1 MHIKEKEGEI
11 AEIQSEI
18 DQITRQ
24 RTDIIGDG
32 ELG

>member
-1 MHIKEKEGEI
+1 MQIKDKEDEI

-24 RTDIIGDG
+24 KTDEI
-32 ELG
+32 